1 VTPADPGAGTAAT
14 PAASAMPAAPA
25 VPTASAAPAAPSVTA
40 DGPRRRLSV
49 VRVFLGIVLA
59 VALSTGGYLGWQ
71 WWGSAQA
78 AAAYDPWF
86 AGYVDVTATP
96 TYDFEASPDLAGN
109 DVVLSFIVAATD
121 DPCAPSWGTHFSL
134 AEAADQL
141 DLDRRLARVKQLG
154 GQIVVSFG
162 GLLNTELG
170 TGCTDTAALSA
181 AYAAVL
187 DRYDVTTIDL
197 DLEGANLT
205 DTAAATRRAAAI
217 AQLQADR
224 RAAGEDLA
232 VWLTL
237 PVATGGLTADGTH
250 AVSAMLDARVDL
262 AGVNLMTMD
271 FGSSKDAG
279 ETMAQASVRAVTA
292 AHRQIGTLYSRAG
305 TELADAT
312 VWQKI
317 GITPMVGQNDVAGEI
332 FTLDDATALNTFA
345 QEQRVGR
352 MSLWSLNRDTTC
364 GSNYADV
371 KRVSDSCSGIVQ
383 GDSKFVHLLGA
394 GFTGRP
400 VAAAA
405 AVTTDESASLDSVV
419 DDPATS
425 PYPIWAEE
433 SSYLEGTKVVWHKNV
448 YQTKWWTRGDLPDN
462 PVLNEWETPWVLIGP
477 VLPGETPIPKPT
489 LPAGTYPEWA
499 GTAVYEKGD
508 LVLFD
513 GVPYRSKWWNQG
525 ESPDA
530 AAANPDGSPW
540 AALSDA
546 EVKKLRGVAAQ

>member
-1 VTPADPGAGTAAT
+1 MSAADPGA
-14 PAASAMPAAPA
+14 AAP
-25 VPTASAAPAAPSVTA
+25 VTPTAPVVKA
-40 DGPRRRLSV
+40 DRPRRRLSV
-49 VRVFLGIVLA
+49 VRVFLGIVLV
-59 VALSTGGYLGWQ
+59 VALSAGGYLGWQ

-78 AAAYDPWF
+78 AEAYDPWF

-96 TYDFEASPDLAGN
+96 TYDFEATADLAGN
-109 DVVLSFIVAATD
+109 DVVLSFIVAAAD
-121 DPCAPSWGTHFSL
+121 DACAPSWGTHYSL
-134 AEAADQL
+134 DEASDEL

-170 TGCTDTAALSA
+170 TGCTDKDALIA

-205 DTAAATRRAAAI
+205 DPAAAERRATAI
-217 AQLQADR
+217 AELQADR
-224 RAAGEDLA
+224 RAAGKDLA

-237 PVATGGLTADGTH
+237 PVATGGLTEDGTN
-250 AVSAMLDARVDL
+250 AVSAMLDAQVDL

-271 FGSSKDAG
+271 FGSSKDAD
-279 ETMAQASVRAVTA
+279 ETMADASIRGVTA

-305 TELADAT
+305 TELTDAT

-332 FTLDDATALNTFA
+332 FDLDDAKALNTFA
-345 QEQRVGR
+345 QEQKVGR

-371 KRVSDSCSGIVQ
+371 KRVSDSCSGIDQ
-383 GDSKFVHLLGA
+383 GDEKFVSLLGD

-400 VAAAA
+400 VTAAA
-405 AVTTDESASLDSVV
+405 AVTTDEAEEIGSIV

-425 PYPIWAEE
+425 PYAIWAAE

-477 VLPGETPIPKPT
+477 VMPGETPIPRPT
-489 LPAGTYPEWA
+489 LPVGTYPDWQ
-499 GTAVYEKGD
+499 GTAVYEKNAMI
-508 LVLFD
+508 LFD
-513 GVPYRSKWWNQG
+513 GVPYESKWWNQG

-540 AALSDA
+540 APLSDA
-546 EVKKLRGVAAQ
+546 EVKTLLDALPK